1 MRNSKPILLV
11 EDDSLDIAILQR
23 ALKERQIPN
32 PFVHFDDG
40 QKGLD
45 YLKDKQNTKP
55 LMVFLDLNMPN
66 FDGFDFLELLKSDK
80 SLKKIPVIVLTTSE
94 DDKDISKSFNLG
106 AAGYLVKPPD
116 YGQFLKL
123 VEVINKYWTLN
134 RVPSGI

>member
-11 EDDSLDIAILQR
+11 EDDRLDIAILQR
-23 ALKERQIPN
+23 ALKERQISN

-40 QKGLD
+40 KKGLD

-80 SLKKIPVIVLTTSE
+80 GLKKIPVIVLTASE
-94 DDKDISKSFNLG
+94 DDGDISKCFNLG

-134 RVPSGI
+134 RVPSGG